1 HMETR
6 FGTVPQWAKE
16 KIKQADTEVIENWS
30 IRLLSANSPEEV
42 LAEDSKG
49 N

>member
-1 HMETR
+1 MKAR

-16 KIKQADTEVIENWS
+16 KIEKADITAIENWS

-42 LAEDSKG
+42 LADCKG